1 MCPLSLQCLALVLIF
16 ELLKIAKMI
25 ARLKGEIWEALPG
38 RIVVGA
44 GGVGYLVNVPLS
56 TYDELNPVEG
66 QSIDLRIYQHVRENS
81 LTLYG
86 FGKDEEKDIFL
97 LLIDRVSG
105 IGPATALAVLGGL
118 PVEGF
123 KQAVVQGDAVGIS
136 GVKGIGKKTAE
147 RIILELKDKVGVVET
162 WESGED
168 RTDAARDAEMGLMAL
183 GFKQAE
189 ARKAVDKV
197 LRDHAGAES
206 AEIIRLGLRG

>member
-1 MCPLSLQCLALVLIF
+1 MIWPVLASFREV
-16 ELLKIAKMI
+16 I
-25 ARLKGEIWEALPG
+25 ARLKGEVWEALPG
-38 RIVVGA
+38 RVVVGA
-44 GGVGYLVNVPLS
+44 GGVGYLVQLPLS
-56 TYDELNPVEG
+56 TYDQMNPLEG
-66 QSIDLRIYQHVRENS
+66 DLIDLRIYQHVRENS

-86 FGKDEEKDIFL
+86 FARDEEKDVFM

-123 KQAVVQGDAVGIS
+123 KQAVIQGDAAGIS

-162 WESGED
+162 WDSD
-168 RTDAARDAEMGLMAL
+168 PNRTDSARDAEMGLMAL

-189 ARKAVDKV
+189 ARRAVDRV
-197 LRDHAGAES
+197 LKEQPGADS
-206 AEIIRLGLRG
+206 AELIRLGLRG

>member
-1 MCPLSLQCLALVLIF
+1 MIWSVLASFREV
-16 ELLKIAKMI
+16 I
-25 ARLKGEIWEALPG
+25 ARLKGEVWEALPG
-38 RIVVGA
+38 RVVVGA
-44 GGVGYLVNVPLS
+44 GGVGYLVQLPLS
-56 TYDELNPVEG
+56 TYDQMNPLEG
-66 QSIDLRIYQHVRENS
+66 DLIDLRIYQHVRENS

-86 FGKDEEKDIFL
+86 FARDEEKDVFM

-123 KQAVVQGDAVGIS
+123 KQAVIQGDAAGIS

-162 WESGED
+162 WDSD
-168 RTDAARDAEMGLMAL
+168 PNRTDSARDAEMGLMAL

-189 ARKAVDKV
+189 ARRAVDRV
-197 LRDHAGAES
+197 LKEQPGADS
-206 AEIIRLGLRG
+206 AELICLGLRG

>member
-1 MCPLSLQCLALVLIF
+1 MIRLVL
-16 ELLKIAKMI
+16 ASVRSVI
-25 ARLKGEIWEALPG
+25 ARLKGEVWEAIPG
-38 RIVVGA
+38 RVVVGA
-44 GGVGYLVNVPLS
+44 GGVGYLVQLPLS
-56 TYDELNPVEG
+56 TYDQLNPLEG
-66 QSIDLRIYQHVRENS
+66 DSIDLRIYQHVRENS

-86 FGKDEEKDIFL
+86 FARDDEKDVFM

-123 KQAVVQGDAVGIS
+123 KQAVIQGDAAGIS

-162 WESGED
+162 WDSDPG
-168 RTDAARDAEMGLMAL
+168 RTDSARDAEMGLMAL

-189 ARKAVDKV
+189 ARKAVDRV
-197 LRDHAGAES
+197 LKEQPGADS
-206 AEIIRLGLRG
+206 AELIRLGLRG

>member
-1 MCPLSLQCLALVLIF
+1 
-16 ELLKIAKMI
+16 MI
-25 ARLKGEIWEALPG
+25 ARLKGEVWEALPG
-38 RIVVGA
+38 RVVVGA
-44 GGVGYLVNVPLS
+44 GGVGYLVQLPLS
-56 TYDELNPVEG
+56 TYDQMNPLEG
-66 QSIDLRIYQHVRENS
+66 DLIDLRIYQHVRENS

-86 FGKDEEKDIFL
+86 FARGEEKDVFM

-123 KQAVVQGDAVGIS
+123 KQAVIQGDAAGIS

-162 WESGED
+162 WDSD
-168 RTDAARDAEMGLMAL
+168 PNRTDSARDAEMGLMAL

-189 ARKAVDKV
+189 ARRAVDRV
-197 LRDHAGAES
+197 LKEQPGADS
-206 AEIIRLGLRG
+206 AELIRLGLRG

>member
-1 MCPLSLQCLALVLIF
+1 
-16 ELLKIAKMI
+16 MI

-56 TYDELNPVEG
+56 TYDQLNPLEG
-66 QSIDLRIYQHVRENS
+66 GQIDLRIYQHVRENS

-86 FGKDEEKDIFL
+86 FAKDEEKDVFM

-123 KQAVVQGDAVGIS
+123 KQAVVNGDAAGIS

-147 RIILELKDKVGVVET
+147 RIILELKDKVGVVKT
-162 WESGED
+162 WEPGSD
-168 RTDAARDAEMGLMAL
+168 RSNDARDAEMGLMAL

-189 ARKAVDKV
+189 ARKAVDRV
-197 LRDHAGAES
+197 LKENRGAGS
-206 AEIIRLGLRG
+206 ADIIRLGLRG

>member
-1 MCPLSLQCLALVLIF
+1 
-16 ELLKIAKMI
+16 MI
-25 ARLKGEIWEALPG
+25 ARLKGEVWEALPG
-38 RIVVGA
+38 RVVVGA
-44 GGVGYLVNVPLS
+44 GGVGYLVQLPLS
-56 TYDELNPVEG
+56 TYDQLNPIEG
-66 QSIDLRIYQHVRENS
+66 DSIDLRIYQHVRENS

-86 FGKDEEKDIFL
+86 FARDEEKDVFM

-123 KQAVVQGDAVGIS
+123 KQAVIQGDAAGIC

-162 WESGED
+162 WDSGPD
-168 RTDAARDAEMGLMAL
+168 RTTSARDAEMGLMAL

-189 ARKAVDKV
+189 ARKAVDRV
-197 LRDHAGAES
+197 LKEKPGADS
-206 AEIIRLGLRG
+206 AELIRLGLRG

>member
-1 MCPLSLQCLALVLIF
+1 VIWPVLASFREV
-16 ELLKIAKMI
+16 I
-25 ARLKGEIWEALPG
+25 ARLKGEVWEALPG
-38 RIVVGA
+38 RVVVGA
-44 GGVGYLVNVPLS
+44 GGVGYLVQLPLS
-56 TYDELNPVEG
+56 TYDQMNPLEG
-66 QSIDLRIYQHVRENS
+66 DLIDLRIYQHVRENS

-86 FGKDEEKDIFL
+86 FARDEEKDVFM

-123 KQAVVQGDAVGIS
+123 KQAVIQGDAVGIS

-162 WESGED
+162 WDSD
-168 RTDAARDAEMGLMAL
+168 PNRTDSARDAEMGLMAL

-189 ARKAVDKV
+189 ARRAVDRV
-197 LRDHAGAES
+197 LKEQPGADS
-206 AEIIRLGLRG
+206 AELIRLGLRG

>member
-1 MCPLSLQCLALVLIF
+1 MQPLKMQGLCLVRMGRLGRVLV
-16 ELLKIAKMI
+16 MI
-25 ARLKGEIWEALPG
+25 ARLQGEIWEALPG

-56 TYDELNPVEG
+56 TYDQLNPLEG
-66 QSIDLRIYQHVRENS
+66 DSIDLRIYQHVRENS

-86 FGKDEEKDIFL
+86 FAKDEEKDVFL

-123 KQAVVQGDAVGIS
+123 KQAVVNGDAVGIS

-147 RIILELKDKVGVVET
+147 RIILELKDKVGVVRT
-162 WESGED
+162 WEPGSD
-168 RTDAARDAEMGLMAL
+168 RSSDARDAEMGLMAL

-189 ARKAVDKV
+189 ARKAVDRV
-197 LRDHAGAES
+197 LKENPEAGS
-206 AEIIRLGLRG
+206 ADIIRMGLRG

>member
-1 MCPLSLQCLALVLIF
+1 V
-16 ELLKIAKMI
+16 I
-25 ARLKGEIWEALPG
+25 ARLRGEIWEALPG

-56 TYDELNPVEG
+56 TYDAINPLEG
-66 QSIDLRIYQHVRENS
+66 DQIDLRIYQHVRENS

-86 FGKDEEKDIFL
+86 FAKDEEKDIFL

-162 WESGED
+162 WETGPD
-168 RTDAARDAEMGLMAL
+168 RSDAARDAEMGLMAL

-197 LRDHAGAES
+197 LKDHAGAES

>member
-1 MCPLSLQCLALVLIF
+1 LASFREV
-16 ELLKIAKMI
+16 I
-25 ARLKGEIWEALPG
+25 ARLKGEVWEALPG
-38 RIVVGA
+38 RVVVGA
-44 GGVGYLVNVPLS
+44 GGVGYLVQLPLS
-56 TYDELNPVEG
+56 TYDQMNPLEG
-66 QSIDLRIYQHVRENS
+66 DLIDLRIYQHVRENS

-86 FGKDEEKDIFL
+86 FARDEEKDVFM

-123 KQAVVQGDAVGIS
+123 KQAVIQGDAAGIS

-162 WESGED
+162 WDSD
-168 RTDAARDAEMGLMAL
+168 PNRTDSARDAEMGLMAL

-189 ARKAVDKV
+189 ARRAVDRV
-197 LRDHAGAES
+197 LKEQPGADS
-206 AEIIRLGLRG
+206 AELIRLGLRG